1 MKKIHIVVGARP
13 NIIKAS
19 PVYNALES
27 LDKYNITVINTGQHY
42 DKIMMDTFIQ
52 ELEFKSPDINL
63 KVGSGTHGLQTAKI
77 IHKYEEILLQ
87 SKPDA
92 IIVFGDVNSTLACT
106 IAAKKMM
113 IDVIHIESGLRS
125 YDKDMPEEINRMMVD
140 SVADYCFTTC
150 EDASLNLI
158 KEGRSEESIF
168 MMGNT
173 MIDSLV
179 KFEPRFNESSALD
192 QYKLNVQDYILF
204 TMHRP
209 SNVDNQEKLLKI
221 IDQIIAISNEY
232 KCFFPIHPRTLN
244 SMKDLNILEKIEQL
258 PNIILSDPLG
268 YFDFMNVQKNAKL
281 IVTDSGGIQEESTF
295 FGVQCLTV
303 RENTERPITI
313 TEGTNT
319 LIGNTI
325 DNISSEVSNIIENPK
340 QKGAIKYWDGHSGDR
355 ISKIIENI
363 I

>member
-1 MKKIHIVVGARP
+1 
-13 NIIKAS
+13 
-19 PVYNALES
+19 
-27 LDKYNITVINTGQHY
+27 
-42 DKIMMDTFIQ
+42 
-52 ELEFKSPDINL
+52 
-63 KVGSGTHGLQTAKI
+63 
-77 IHKYEEILLQ
+77 
-87 SKPDA
+87 
-92 IIVFGDVNSTLACT
+92 
-106 IAAKKMM
+106 MM

-179 KFEPRFNESSALD
+179 KFEPRFNQSTVLD
-192 QYKLNVQDYILF
+192 KYNLNVQDYILF

-221 IDQIIAISNEY
+221 IDQITTISSEH

-244 SMKDLNILEKIEQL
+244 RMKDLNVLEKIEQF
-258 PNIILSDPLG
+258 PNIILSGPLG

-281 IVTDSGGIQEESTF
+281 IVTDSGGMQEESTY

-325 DNISSEVSNIIENPK
+325 DNISKEIQNIIESPK
-340 QKGAIKYWDGHSGDR
+340 QGSMIKYWDGHSGDR
-355 ISKIIENI
+355 ISKIIENTI
-363 I
+363 

>member
-1 MKKIHIVVGARP
+1 MKKIHLIVGARP

-27 LDKYNITVINTGQHY
+27 LNKYDITVVNTGQHY
-42 DKIMMDTFIQ
+42 DKLMMDTFIN
-52 ELEFKSPDINL
+52 ELEFKAPDINL
-63 KVGSGTHGLQTAKI
+63 RVGSGSHGTQTAKI
-77 IHKYEEILLQ
+77 ITEYEKVLLKD
-87 SKPDA
+87 KPDA
-92 IIVFGDVNSTLACT
+92 VIVFGDVNSTLACT

-158 KEGRSEESIF
+158 KEGRSKESIF

-179 KFEPRFNESSALD
+179 KFESKFNESNLLD
-192 QYKLNVQDYILF
+192 KYGLSVQEYILF

-209 SNVDNQEKLLKI
+209 SNVDNEEKLLKI
-221 IDQIIAISNEY
+221 IEQIIIISKEHR
-232 KCFFPIHPRTLN
+232 CFFPIHPRTMN
-244 SMKDLNILEKIEQL
+244 RIKDLNLLKKIEDL
-258 PNIILSDPLG
+258 PNIVLSGPLG
-268 YFDFMNVQKNAKL
+268 YFDFMNIQKNARL
-281 IVTDSGGIQEESTF
+281 VVTDSGGIQEESTY

-325 DNISSEVSNIIENPK
+325 DNISSEIANIIENPK
-340 QKGAIKYWDGHSGDR
+340 KKSAIKYWDGHSGYR

>member
-1 MKKIHIVVGARP
+1 MKKIHLIVGARP

-19 PVYNALES
+19 PVYHALHS
-27 LDKYNITVINTGQHY
+27 LNKFDITIINTGQHY
-42 DKIMMDTFIQ
+42 DKLMMDIFIK
-52 ELEFKSPDINL
+52 ELEFKTPDINL
-63 KVGSGTHGLQTAKI
+63 KIGSGSHGSQTAKI
-77 IHKYEEILLQ
+77 IHQYEEVLLK

-125 YDKDMPEEINRMMVD
+125 YDKDMPEEINRIMVD

-158 KEGRSEESIF
+158 KEGKSEESIF

-179 KFEPRFNESSALD
+179 KFEPRFNQSTVLD
-192 QYKLNVQDYILF
+192 QYNLNAQDYILF

-209 SNVDNQEKLLKI
+209 SNVDNQEKLSKI
-221 IDQIIAISNEY
+221 INQIKTISKDY
-232 KCFFPIHPRTLN
+232 KCFFPIHPRTLHQ
-244 SMKDLNILEKIEQL
+244 MKDLNLLEQIEQL
-258 PNIILSDPLG
+258 PNIILSGPLG
-268 YFDFMNVQKNAKL
+268 YFDFMSVQKNAKL
-281 IVTDSGGIQEESTF
+281 IVTDSGGIQEESTY
-295 FGVQCLTV
+295 FGIQCLTV
-303 RENTERPITI
+303 RENTERPVTI

-319 LIGNTI
+319 LIGNSI
-325 DNISSEVSNIIENPK
+325 NNISKEIKNVLQNPK
-340 QKGAIKYWDGHSGDR
+340 QSSTIKYWDGHSGER
-355 ISKIIENI
+355 IAKIIQDI